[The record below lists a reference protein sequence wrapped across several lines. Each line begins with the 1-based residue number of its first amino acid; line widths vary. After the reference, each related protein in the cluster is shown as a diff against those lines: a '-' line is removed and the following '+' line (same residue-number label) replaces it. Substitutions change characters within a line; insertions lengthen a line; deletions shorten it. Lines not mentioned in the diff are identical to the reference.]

1 MTPKLLEQSNI
12 FKQHKKHLHKYMI
25 GILVPNHT
33 PSLVQLMI
41 SDNMISLNNFLLR
54 LPNNLICLKYS
65 YFIYR
70 NVFYSKEIIELVQY
84 VFKSKKIE

>member
-33 PSLVQLMI
+33 P
-41 SDNMISLNNFLLR
+41 
-54 LPNNLICLKYS
+54 
-65 YFIYR
+65 
-70 NVFYSKEIIELVQY
+70 
-84 VFKSKKIE
+84 